1 MRLAAV
7 VVSVGVATSA
17 WAGTALE
24 RIEVVRTGP
33 LAVRLHLSAPV
44 TTVAKT
50 LPPEGTRP
58 DRIYLDLPDT
68 SVAGVPAEVAGAES
82 LLRVRAAQFDLS
94 TTRVVLDLA
103 SAVPFVVRPDGR
115 TITIE
120 LAPPA
125 AAPVSPAAPAPPQ
138 VTAVPETIP
147 VPERIAPAQRLVV
160 LDPGHGGNDPGA
172 TGISGVMEKTITLDI
187 AKRVAT
193 LLAGN
198 SVDVVLTREQD
209 TYVTIDERVARAT
222 DAAVFVSLH
231 ANAAADPT
239 LSGVEVFYGG
249 GVETT
254 AAGAHSP
261 LRLGQDVQ
269 RSIRRRVGSVRTTVR
284 PGTFAVLTRNAVPGV
299 LVEIGYLTNPTDAIR
314 LQTEGYRA
322 QLARAIADAATRF
335 VRAPTEVATR

>member
-7 VVSVGVATSA
+7 VVSVGVAASA

-33 LAVRLHLSAPV
+33 LAVRLQLSAPV
-44 TTVAKT
+44 AAVAKT
-50 LPPEGTRP
+50 LAPDGTRP

-68 SVAGVPAEVAGAES
+68 SAAGVPAEVAGAES

-103 SAVPFVVRPDGR
+103 SAVPFVVRQDGR
-115 TITIE
+115 TITID
-120 LAPPA
+120 LA
-125 AAPVSPAAPAPPQ
+125 PAAPPVVAMPETVPVPQQ
-138 VTAVPETIP
+138 VTP
-147 VPERIAPAQRLVV
+147 VPSRLVV

-172 TGISGVMEKTITLDI
+172 TGISGVMEKTITLDL
-187 AKRVAT
+187 AKRVAAV
-193 LLAGN
+193 LASN
-198 SVDVVLTREQD
+198 SLDVVLTRDRD
-209 TYVTIDERVARAT
+209 TYMTIDERVARAP

-249 GVETT
+249 GVETA
-254 AAGAHSP
+254 AAGAAHSSS
-261 LRLGQDVQ
+261 RLGRDVE
-269 RSIRRRVGSVRTTVR
+269 RSILKRVGGVRTTVR
-284 PGTFAVLTRNAVPGV
+284 PGTFAVLTRNAVPSV
-299 LVEIGYLTNPTDAIR
+299 LVEIGYLTNPNDAVR
-314 LQTEGYRA
+314 LQTESYRA
-322 QLARAIADAATRF
+322 QVAQAIADAATRF